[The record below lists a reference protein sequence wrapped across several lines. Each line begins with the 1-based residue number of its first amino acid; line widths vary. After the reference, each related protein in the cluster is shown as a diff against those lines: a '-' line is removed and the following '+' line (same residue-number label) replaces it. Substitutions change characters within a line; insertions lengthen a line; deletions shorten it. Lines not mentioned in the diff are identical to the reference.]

1 MLSAIRSNLTCEKNP
16 RQKKEQYLW
25 EKELVLLFTFEEF
38 RQQFG
43 GDSVLSLKN
52 NFFLKKI

>member
-25 EKELVLLFTFEEF
+25 EKELVLLFTFEDF

-52 NFFLKKI
+52 DFF